1 MPKTCPYCAETIRD
15 EAQICPCCRSPLT
28 GTVGGTGSPFEAYRD
43 HAARQLA
50 GVAAGLA
57 HSLGISVTF
66 LRLLFIVFTFASFI
80 APFVY
85 AALWLLMP
93 FEAGGT
99 SPLGRFMRSV
109 GGGLDEHEGDPSLL
123 ERGIHW
129 ARRQL
134 NKLLSWSQSKKQS
147 TEGTS

>member
-1 MPKTCPYCAETIRD
+1 MPKNCPYCAEILRD
-15 EAQICPCCRSPLT
+15 EARICPFCRSPLT
-28 GTVGGTGSPFEAYRD
+28 ETSPLEAYRD
-43 HAARQLA
+43 HPERQLA

-57 HSLGISVTF
+57 RSLGISVTF
-66 LRLLFIVFTFASFI
+66 LRLLFIIFTFASFV

-99 SPLGRFMRSV
+99 SPLGRLV
-109 GGGLDEHEGDPSLL
+109 GKLEGLDEREGDPSLL

-134 NKLLSWSQSKKQS
+134 SKLQTWFDSRKQSRSRS
-147 TEGTS
+147 TEGTP